1 MRALRSLNYSSARA
15 VAASKPLLVS
25 ACLLALGACAALPK
39 SSVGPDPSD
48 LSAYDFDQSIA
59 VADSAWPAADWW
71 TGYGDPQL
79 TVLIEEAVAS
89 APTLRIADARLR
101 QAEAAARQVGAR
113 LAPAVSANGAA
124 QAARQSYNLGLP
136 VPQGWDD
143 NGRATLDFNW
153 SLDFWGRNRAAL
165 AAAASEAEAARV
177 EASAARLV
185 LSTAI
190 ASTYAE
196 LGARFAE
203 LKAAQDAVTVRTQ
216 TLALMTN
223 RHESGLENAGAV
235 QRALSGK
242 AAAEAELARTQET
255 LTLTRHAIAAL
266 MGQGPDRGLG
276 IGQPE
281 IAALATSGA
290 PATLPADLLGRR
302 PDVVAAR
309 LRAEAAAQRIKA
321 AKTAFYP
328 NVNLV
333 GLYGLQS
340 LNLKNFAE
348 SDAQMGSAGLAVS
361 LPIFEGGRLRAQYR
375 GAEASYDAAVG
386 AYDETVVQALRDVAD
401 VLASKNALTA
411 RLARTREAEA
421 AAEAAWSVA
430 RNRYEGGLATYLEVL
445 TAEDALIASRRAS
458 ALLDTQAFALD
469 VALVRALGGGFQS

>member
-1 MRALRSLNYSSARA
+1 MRALRSLNSSSARA

-113 LAPAVSANGAA
+113 LAPSVSANGAA

-153 SLDFWGRNRAAL
+153 TLDFWGQNRAAL
-165 AAAASEAEAARV
+165 AAATSEAEAARV

-203 LKAAQDAVTVRTQ
+203 LEAAQDAVTVRTQ

-223 RHESGLENAGAV
+223 RHESGLENARRRAARPVRQGGGRGRAGAG
-235 QRALSGK
+235 AGNPDPDP
-242 AAAEAELARTQET
+242 AR
-255 LTLTRHAIAAL
+255 
-266 MGQGPDRGLG
+266 D
-276 IGQPE
+276 
-281 IAALATSGA
+281 
-290 PATLPADLLGRR
+290 RR
-302 PDVVAAR
+302 PDGPGPRSRPRHRPAGHRRPGDAR
-309 LRAEAAAQRIKA
+309 RA
-321 AKTAFYP
+321 
-328 NVNLV
+328 
-333 GLYGLQS
+333 G
-340 LNLKNFAE
+340 
-348 SDAQMGSAGLAVS
+348 DASA
-361 LPIFEGGRLRAQYR
+361 PTCW
-375 GAEASYDAAVG
+375 AAVPTWSPPACAPKPPPSG
-386 AYDETVVQALRDVAD
+386 SRWRGRPSIRTSIWSACTV
-401 VLASKNALTA
+401 S
-411 RLARTREAEA
+411 
-421 AAEAAWSVA
+421 
-430 RNRYEGGLATYLEVL
+430 
-445 TAEDALIASRRAS
+445 SR
-458 ALLDTQAFALD
+458 
-469 VALVRALGGGFQS
+469 